1 MTTLAKIRFED
12 KNNSWNVWKKQKG
25 ANERSIKRVQKK
37 LPEMEAS
44 KQLVKILKKIYKK
57 NDKILDF
64 GCAAGH
70 YYNSIKR
77 LNKNISYTGFD
88 VTKEYIDFAKKFFL
102 KNENV
107 FFDIQSV
114 FKLNKKYFKKF
125 DIVFCCNVLHH
136 LPSID
141 LPLKN
146 LLSASKK
153 FVIIRTLVSKNT
165 HLSRF
170 YYDDSKDK
178 SGYLNNFQFQNTY
191 SYNLIK
197 EKINKLGKF
206 NIQFIDDIFDGN
218 KINKEFTKKEIK
230 KYPGLTKYIQGIQ
243 IAGSKVF
250 EFKWVIIKKI

>member
-1 MTTLAKIRFED
+1 MTTLSKIRFED

-77 LNKNISYTGFD
+77 LNKNIKYTGFD
-88 VTKEYIDFAKKFFL
+88 VIKEYIDFAKKFFL
-102 KNENV
+102 KNKNV
-107 FFDIQSV
+107 FFDIQSI

-125 DIVFCCNVLHH
+125 DIVFCCNVLLH

-170 YYDDSKDK
+170 YYDESKDK

-218 KINKEFTKKEIK
+218 KINKEFTKKNIK
-230 KYPGLTKYIQGIQ
+230 KYPGLTKYIQGMQ

-250 EFKWVIIKKI
+250 EFKWIIIKKI